1 MDLGIFFD
9 DKYPI
14 FERYALVLS
23 KNRMT
28 AEDIVMD
35 VFRTLVER
43 PELLVP
49 IKNVEAYV
57 MQSIKMRFFEI
68 VRSNKM
74 NDVAI
79 NEDWDPVDPMSSVD
93 GDVVLKEILQKLD
106 DVGQI
111 CKSILT
117 LFGLGY
123 TYTEISK
130 IEEVEMGTLKS
141 RLARCRTNLV
151 MEY

>member
-123 TYTEISK
+123 TYTEINPPLS
-130 IEEVEMGTLKS
+130 II
-141 RLARCRTNLV
+141 C
-151 MEY
+151 

>member
-57 MQSIKMRFFEI
+57 MQSIKMRFFET
-68 VRSNKM
+68 
-74 NDVAI
+74 
-79 NEDWDPVDPMSSVD
+79 
-93 GDVVLKEILQKLD
+93 Q
-106 DVGQI
+106 
-111 CKSILT
+111 
-117 LFGLGY
+117 
-123 TYTEISK
+123 
-130 IEEVEMGTLKS
+130 
-141 RLARCRTNLV
+141 
-151 MEY
+151 